1 MRNLLYI
8 DVCVTGKYNS
18 FALNYFQQAKIDI
31 DFREKDSEILSN
43 AKPDFIAF
51 NYYSTFTVKYVEP
64 NFEYQNKKSFDQQT
78 GFDVPGMFE
87 SVKNPNLLAN
97 EYGWEIDPIG
107 FKTTLRELYSRYQ
120 LPLMIT
126 ENGVSTR
133 EQLNEHN
140 TVEDDYRIKYYHEHI
155 LQMRKAISEGVVVI
169 SYNPWTAIDL
179 VSSHQGFQKRY
190 GFIYVDR
197 DEHNLKDMKRY
208 FKKSFYWYQELIK
221 NNAKNIK

>member
-1 MRNLLYI
+1 M
-8 DVCVTGKYNS
+8 
-18 FALNYFQQAKIDI
+18 
-31 DFREKDSEILSN
+31 
-43 AKPDFIAF
+43 
-51 NYYSTFTVKYVEP
+51 
-64 NFEYQNKKSFDQQT
+64 
-78 GFDVPGMFE
+78 
-87 SVKNPNLLAN
+87 
-97 EYGWEIDPIG
+97 YGWEIDPIG
-107 FKTTLRELYSRYQ
+107 FRTTLRGLYSRYQ

-126 ENGVSTR
+126 ENGLGTR

-140 TVEDDYRIKYYHEHI
+140 TVEDDYRIQYYHEHI

-179 VSSHQGFQKRY
+179 VYSHQGFQKRY

-197 DEHNLKDMKRY
+197 DEHNLKDVKRY